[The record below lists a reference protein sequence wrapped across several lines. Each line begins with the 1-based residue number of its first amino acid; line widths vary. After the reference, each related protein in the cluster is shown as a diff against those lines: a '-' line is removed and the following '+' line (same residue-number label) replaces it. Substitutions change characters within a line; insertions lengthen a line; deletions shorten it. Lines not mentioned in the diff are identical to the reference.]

1 MFDFS
6 YIKNKMIDIFSYLRR
21 NTSIIFYIF
30 IGVIIIA
37 YASLYVYKTNFSSE
51 VTTVTG
57 EQKYKEVMVNNNTF
71 KMVEN
76 LYNPNTEF
84 YVGKFIISNR
94 NRNAPLIANE
104 TLKVEGIAKLKN
116 NRLQEL
122 SVNPKQITPSFFIV
136 EIENLPADHLEI
148 RLDFK
153 LQSIEVGEESNQ
165 DEESLYTFI
174 SDNEMNKNVTSLPI
188 ETYEQES
195 IAFEIENVNN
205 QIEDMSKRIDY
216 YKAQIKILE
225 EQIEDNKEE
234 LNLMTTVEKKETE
247 STIEGHK
254 AEINSY
260 KKEIEK
266 VESQIAERKEK
277 MDILEAHS

>member
-6 YIKNKMIDIFSYLRR
+6 YIKNKMIDFLSYIRR

-30 IGVIIIA
+30 LGVIIIA

-51 VTTVTG
+51 VTTVTE

-94 NRNAPLIANE
+94 NSNAPLIANE

-116 NRLQEL
+116 NKLQEL
-122 SVNPKQITPSFFIV
+122 NINPKQITPSFFVV
-136 EIENLPADHLEI
+136 EIENLPAAHLEL

-153 LQSIEVGEESNQ
+153 LKSIEVGKESNQ
-165 DEESLYTFI
+165 DVESLYTFI
-174 SDNEMNKNVTSLPI
+174 SDNEMNKNLTSLPI
-188 ETYEQES
+188 ETYKQES

-205 QIEDMSKRIDY
+205 QIEDMSDRIDY
-216 YKAQIKILE
+216 YETQIEILK
-225 EQIEDNKEE
+225 EQIEDNEEE
-234 LNLMTTVEKKETE
+234 LNLMTNVEKKEME

-266 VESQIAERKEK
+266 VEDQIAEREEK
-277 MDILEAHS
+277 KDILEAHS